1 MERERNRDSLTFSCP
16 RAPRNAHI
24 DREHSSLQPNFQA
37 TLGAHEKLK
46 SREIREAMLLD
57 FQLHTN
63 MYIYDLTPKQL
74 SLSLSLSLSMCARV
88 CVS

>member
-1 MERERNRDSLTFSCP
+1 MKGKEIEFHLLFHALGHHETLISIGSIHLCSQ
-16 RAPRNAHI
+16 I
-24 DREHSSLQPNFQA
+24 SKQ

-63 MYIYDLTPKQL
+63 MYIYDLTP
-74 SLSLSLSLSMCARV
+74 
-88 CVS
+88 